1 MHISGK
7 TKNKDTIKTMAYSFN
22 KHSSRTRSGTR
33 SFSGSRSPRPRAGAH
48 KKDYINP
55 EKFIQIASPKEEQGY
70 DAVNTFEDFKLHPLL
85 LNAVKKSGFLVPSA
99 IQDMAIPLALSGKD
113 VVGLADTG
121 TGKTAA
127 FLLPIL
133 HNLIT
138 SPHGRA
144 LILAPTRELAQQIES
159 VCAILS
165 QGSGLR
171 GALLIGGTRMQP
183 QLNDLRRNPRIVIG
197 TPGRVKDHIKQRTL
211 HIDRYS
217 LIALDEVDRMLDM
230 GFISDIRE
238 ILSQTSKQRQLF
250 FFSATLDARVR
261 GIIDE
266 FSQAPV
272 HVAVKTSD
280 ASENVHQNVVR
291 YAQVS
296 EKVDKLHDVLLQDIV
311 SKSVV
316 FDDTHRS
323 VEKLCRELQLRGFKA
338 EALHGGK
345 SQSQR
350 ARALKKFK
358 DNEVTILVATDV
370 AARGI
375 DVVDISHVINFST
388 PRTYNEYVHRIG
400 RAGRAGRVGYALTF
414 IPNDL
419 V

>member
-1 MHISGK
+1 MS
-7 TKNKDTIKTMAYSFN
+7 YSFN
-22 KHSSRTRSGTR
+22 KHSSRSRNGTR
-33 SFSGSRSPRPRAGAH
+33 SYSSSRAPGRRGGGH

-55 EKFIQIASPKEEQGY
+55 NKFVQVATPKTEQVY
-70 DAVNTFEDFKLHPLL
+70 EAIHTFEDFKLHPLL
-85 LNAVKKSGFLVPSA
+85 LEAVKKSGFTTPSA
-99 IQDMAIPLALSGKD
+99 VQDMAIPLALSGKD

-133 HNLIT
+133 HNLIN
-138 SPHGRA
+138 SSDSRA

-159 VCAILS
+159 VCVVLS
-165 QGSGLR
+165 KGSGLR

-197 TPGRVKDHIKQRTL
+197 TPGRVKDHIKQKTL
-211 HIDRYS
+211 HINRYS

-230 GFISDIRE
+230 GFVADIRE
-238 ILSQTSKQRQLF
+238 ILSMTSQKRQLF

-266 FSQAPV
+266 FSDQPV

-296 EKVDKLHDVLLQDIV
+296 EKVDKLHDVLIQDIV

-323 VEKLCRELQLRGFKA
+323 VEKLCRELQQRGFKV

-345 SQSQR
+345 SQAQR

-358 DNEVTILVATDV
+358 DNEVTVLVATDV

-414 IPNDL
+414 IPDDFR
-419 V
+419 